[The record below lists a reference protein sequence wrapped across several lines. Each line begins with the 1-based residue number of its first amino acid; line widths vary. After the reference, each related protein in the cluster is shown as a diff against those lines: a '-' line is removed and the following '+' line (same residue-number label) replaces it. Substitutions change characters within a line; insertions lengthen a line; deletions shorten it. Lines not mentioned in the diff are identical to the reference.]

1 MSRRPEHE
9 GTGTGSAKGGLTDL
23 GPQQLDP
30 MAGYHAAT
38 QGIALM
44 DRGHRGQWEFAGAAP
59 LEMLKGIVSG
69 TMPATPVPDDQGVV
83 KGRATYHT
91 VLTPKGKIMSDLW
104 LWREAREGT
113 EVVRA
118 HLPSAAVGP
127 LREHLA
133 KLLPPRLA
141 RLSDRT
147 PELGMVSLVGPEAAR
162 MASALVL
169 GLRVD
174 QGDLDEM
181 DEGDLLLVGE
191 GHGDHLLLL
200 RSGDLPVPV
209 FDILAERPVLRS
221 LWRLLVDA
229 GAEPMAPEAWDTL
242 RVEAGRPA
250 FGSELGPDVIPVEA
264 GIHHR
269 AIDYGKGCYTGQEVI
284 VRIRDRGRVNRHLR
298 RLVLDASA
306 EVPRPGTLVYGDSER
321 PVGEIT
327 SAADSPRRGKLAL
340 AYLRREV
347 PPGDRV
353 TVGEV
358 GGTGALVEALET

>member
-1 MSRRPEHE
+1 ME
-9 GTGTGSAKGGLTDL
+9 
-23 GPQQLDP
+23 
-30 MAGYHAAT
+30 
-38 QGIALM
+38 
-44 DRGHRGQWEFAGAAP
+44 
-59 LEMLKGIVSG
+59 
-69 TMPATPVPDDQGVV
+69 
-83 KGRATYHT
+83 
-91 VLTPKGKIMSDLW
+91 
-104 LWREAREGT
+104 
-113 EVVRA
+113 
-118 HLPSAAVGP
+118 P

-147 PELGMVSLVGPEAAR
+147 PELGMISLVGPEAAR

-169 GLRVD
+169 GLRLD
-174 QGDLDEM
+174 QGDLEEM

-191 GHGDHLLLL
+191 GHGDHLLVL

-242 RVEAGRPA
+242 RIEAGRPA
-250 FGSELGPDVIPVEA
+250 F
-264 GIHHR
+264 
-269 AIDYGKGCYTGQEVI
+269 VI
-284 VRIRDRGRVNRHLR
+284 VRIRDRGRVTRHLR
-298 RLVLDASA
+298 RLVLDPSA
-306 EVPRPGTLVYGDSER
+306 EVPRPGMLVYGGAER

-347 PPGDRV
+347 SPGDMV
-353 TVGEV
+353 TVGGV
-358 GGTGALVEALET
+358 GGTGALVEALEP